1 MLLVDGAN
9 VVGSRPNGWWR
20 DRAGAAR
27 ALVDRL
33 GAAVAAGVFDEQV
46 VIVLEGAAR
55 AGVPEGV
62 TDGVQVV
69 HAVASGDDAIVG
81 LASRG
86 SDQVVVVSAD
96 RELGRRV
103 ERLSARI
110 VGPRWLLA
118 QLPGDTGPTG
128 DAAPGWNTGGS

>member
-9 VVGSRPNGWWR
+9 VIGSRPNGWWR
-20 DRAGAAR
+20 DRAVAAR

-33 GAAVAAGVFDEQV
+33 GAAVAAGIFDEQV

-55 AGVPEGV
+55 GGVPEGL
-62 TDGVQVV
+62 TEGVQVV
-69 HAVASGDDAIVG
+69 HAAASGDDAIVE
-81 LASRG
+81 LAGRG
-86 SDQVVVVSAD
+86 SDPVVVVSAD

-118 QLPGDTGPTG
+118 QLPGDAGSTGNAGPGWKTG
-128 DAAPGWNTGGS
+128 DS